1 LIQRTLVFQGG
12 LFEDTQCGFKA
23 FRGPALRAITARQII
38 NGGMYDLE
46 YLYAAIDRK
55 LKFDRV
61 PVPLSGEVRASRI
74 NVWRCI
80 LFDPFDIIKL
90 KVAGVFG
97 RYK

>member
-1 LIQRTLVFQGG
+1 
-12 LFEDTQCGFKA
+12 
-23 FRGPALRAITARQII
+23 
-38 NGGMYDLE
+38 MYDLE
-46 YLYAAIDRK
+46 YLYAAIDRG
-55 LKFDRV
+55 LKYDRV

-90 KVAGVFG
+90 KVAGIFG